1 MTAREAITAADAE
14 KPNAFE
20 EKTKF
25 EWLRHLEGRLEA
37 EVFLMSPAQIRE
49 LDMNYEEDMDRTL
62 LVDPP
67 YDDIYPLYLK
77 AKIDEG
83 NGEYSKHADSSA
95 IYNAAYAAFVCWFC
109 QMYDPVQGY
118 ERQGVTGDGT
128 GSQL

>member
-1 MTAREAITAADAE
+1 MTVREAIAAADAE

-25 EWLRHLEGRLEA
+25 EWLRRLEGHLEA

-49 LDMNYEEDMDRTL
+49 LDLDYETDLDREL

-67 YDDIYPLYLK
+67 YDEIYPLYLK

-83 NGEYSKHADSSA
+83 NGEYNKYADSMA
-95 IYNAAYAAFVCWFC
+95 IYNSAYTEFVCWFC
-109 QMYDPVQGY
+109 QLYDPAQGY
-118 ERQGVTGDGT
+118 MRREVTGDGVFP
-128 GSQL
+128 

>member
-1 MTAREAITAADAE
+1 MTVREAIAAADAE

-25 EWLRHLEGRLEA
+25 EWLRRLEGHLEA

-49 LDMNYEEDMDRTL
+49 LDLDYETDLDREL

-67 YDDIYPLYLK
+67 YEEIYPLYLK

-83 NGEYSKHADSSA
+83 NGEYSKYADSSA
-95 IYNAAYAAFVCWFC
+95 IYNAARAAFVCWFC
-109 QMYDPVQGY
+109 QLYDPAQGY
-118 ERQGVTGDGT
+118 MRREVTGDGVFP
-128 GSQL
+128 